1 VTLLRISLRSHLGGF
16 VAMTAI
22 GVMAALGNSIAFA
35 QIAGDDPQSRAVFA
49 QQMQILGRQ
58 LSYMLPAPLEL
69 ETISGYLQWR
79 HFGSLAIPYGFWA
92 VIAGSGAARG
102 DEERGLVEQWLASG
116 VRRSHYL
123 LTRVAAFAVVAV
135 GTTAAML
142 AAAWL
147 GATASGEALDALDLT
162 KQGVAILALALCCY
176 GITLAA
182 SQLRTTRA
190 GAAGLAGTVVF
201 ALYLVN
207 AAARNGGLET
217 IQALSPFWLYE
228 RSDPLLREGDLDIGT
243 TLGLL
248 GATVLLVGA
257 SVTGFAARDLGG
269 SLLRILPRSGRPTH
283 RPAGD
288 PLLRLP
294 VLAIVDQRRETIAA
308 WAIGIAALAAFL
320 VSLTRTMV
328 DALLAIP
335 AMRIYFERLGT
346 AGYDTFVGV
355 IWGSTALLL
364 LSLYAIFEVAGW
376 VADDAE
382 GRLEA
387 ILAQPASRVRIALER
402 LAALVIGVSVI
413 VAAGAVA
420 VWIMSGRE
428 AIELSGDRFA
438 VASGLMVTVPYAF
451 GAMGA
456 AIAGWRPRIAVPALT
471 AVAILSYFT
480 QQFTPL
486 FDLPEWVESTSI
498 YALYGTPM
506 STGVEWGGIATLIAI
521 GVVGTVLAAAT
532 MRRRD
537 VAR

>member
-1 VTLLRISLRSHLGGF
+1 
-16 VAMTAI
+16 MTSI
-22 GVMAALGNSIAFA
+22 GMLAALGNAIGFA
-35 QIAGDDPQSRAVFA
+35 QIAGDDPQARAIFA

-69 ETISGYLQWR
+69 ETLSGYLQWR
-79 HFGSLAIPYGFWA
+79 HFGSLAIPYAFWA

-102 DEERGLVEQWLASG
+102 DEERGLVEQWLAAG
-116 VRRSHYL
+116 IRRSRYL
-123 LTRVAAFAVVAV
+123 LTRVAAFALVAV
-135 GTTAAML
+135 ATTAAML

-147 GATASGEALDALDLT
+147 GAIVSAEELDPVDLA
-162 KQGVAILALALCCY
+162 KQGVAITALSLCCFA
-176 GITLAA
+176 ITLAA
-182 SQLRTTRA
+182 AQLRTTRT
-190 GAAGLAGTVVF
+190 GAAGLAGIVVF

-217 IQALSPFWLYE
+217 IQSLSPFWAYE
-228 RSDPLLREGDLDIGT
+228 RSDPLLRDGDLDIGT

-248 GATVLLVGA
+248 GATVAFVGA
-257 SVTGFAARDLGG
+257 SLAGFAARDLGG
-269 SLLRILPRSGRPTH
+269 SLVRILAHTSRPTR
-283 RPAGD
+283 RPAAD
-288 PLLRLP
+288 PFLRMP
-294 VLAIVDQRRETIAA
+294 VLAIVDQQRETIAA

-346 AGYDTFVGV
+346 SGYDTFVGV

-364 LSLYAIFEVAGW
+364 LSLYSIFQVAGW

-382 GRLEA
+382 GRLES
-387 ILAQPASRVRIALER
+387 ILAQPASRVRIAMER
-402 LAALVIGVSVI
+402 LAALLIGVSVI
-413 VAAGAVA
+413 VAAGAAA

-428 AIELSGDRFA
+428 RIELSGDRFA
-438 VASGLMVTVPYAF
+438 VASALMVTVPYAF
-451 GAMGA
+451 GAIGA
-456 AIAGWRPRIAVPALT
+456 TLAGWRPRIALSVLT
-471 AVAILSYFT
+471 AVAIISYFT
-480 QQFTPL
+480 QQFAPL
-486 FDLPEWVESTSI
+486 FDLPDWIRNTSI

-521 GVVGTVLAAAT
+521 GVVGTVLAAAS

-537 VAR
+537 VGR